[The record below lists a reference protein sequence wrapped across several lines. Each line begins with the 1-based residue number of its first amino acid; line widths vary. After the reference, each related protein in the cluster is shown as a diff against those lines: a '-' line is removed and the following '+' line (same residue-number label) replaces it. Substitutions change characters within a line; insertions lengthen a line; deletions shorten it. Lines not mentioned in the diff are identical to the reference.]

1 MAGEGPQGREGSR
14 PPWRVASTA
23 APLRTQSG
31 RFLSLHSVPACL
43 PAEALLDGAGLQAGK
58 GRPCDCVSSSHA
70 GSGEKNKAGA
80 EEGLSAKDGQRCS
93 DEMAGKGAGL
103 GGEMLGVRASRAPED
118 FTSLGSPGGAAGDAG
133 LRGVGL
139 RGKRETEGSGV
150 LGLDWGQRL
159 DTGPHVVGKAG
170 RS

>member
-23 APLRTQSG
+23 APLRTQSC

-80 EEGLSAKDGQRCS
+80 AEGLSAKDGQRRS
-93 DEMAGKGAGL
+93 DEMAGEEL
-103 GGEMLGVRASRAPED
+103 GW
-118 FTSLGSPGGAAGDAG
+118 
-133 LRGVGL
+133 VG
-139 RGKRETEGSGV
+139 RR
-150 LGLDWGQRL
+150 WG
-159 DTGPHVVGKAG
+159 
-170 RS
+170 